1 MAADIKEV
9 LKPDNKVAR
18 ILTRVC
24 DMAVL
29 NIVWLPTS
37 VFLVTI
43 GPSTVALYI
52 VIEKMR
58 SNTEQ
63 GIVRTYFNAFKAEFK
78 NGMFLS
84 LTFWLFFGV
93 LFLDMY
99 L

>member
-29 NIVWLPTS
+29 NIVWLLTS

-43 GPSTVALYI
+43 GPSNRCPIHRYR
-52 VIEKMR
+52 KD
-58 SNTEQ
+58 
-63 GIVRTYFNAFKAEFK
+63 AFQYGTRYSK
-78 NGMFLS
+78 N
-84 LTFWLFFGV
+84 LF
-93 LFLDMY
+93 
-99 L
+99 